1 MPPPIP
7 LARSRYHWLNLLQ
20 SLRERDLPVF
30 FPGPPQCIRISSAGQ
45 SLRSLP
51 AKRPINAGAS
61 LARLARIGGAN
72 LVSSQELNGR
82 TLAQEAPSSTECW
95 LDYGIWTMCWF

>member
-1 MPPPIP
+1 M
-7 LARSRYHWLNLLQ
+7 HTNLL
-20 SLRERDLPVF
+20 
-30 FPGPPQCIRISSAGQ
+30 
-45 SLRSLP
+45 LRSVGSLGRSLS

-82 TLAQEAPSSTECW
+82 ALAQEAQNVGSTMGSGQCVGF
-95 LDYGIWTMCWF
+95 DAQYRTISHDC